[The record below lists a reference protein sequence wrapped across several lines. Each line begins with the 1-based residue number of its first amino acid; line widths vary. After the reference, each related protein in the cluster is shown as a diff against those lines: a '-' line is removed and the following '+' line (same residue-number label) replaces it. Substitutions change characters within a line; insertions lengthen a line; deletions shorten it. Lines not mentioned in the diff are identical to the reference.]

1 MGGGVPCVW
10 QNDIENGWFMDDVTP
25 GNELWLLLDVTFF
38 NEMMENQN
46 EMLTSLEIGKYI
58 D

>member
-1 MGGGVPCVW
+1 
-10 QNDIENGWFMDDVTP
+10 MDDVTP
-25 GNELWLLLDVTFF
+25 GNELWLSLDVTFF
-38 NEMMENQN
+38 NEMMENRN